1 MTDGKE
7 RIKQEILK
15 VKDTIRIKVRFN
27 DTDAMGVV
35 HFINYLIY
43 FDDGFISFMKNI
55 ENPVES
61 RVKEGIVF
69 PVKKVNAVYE
79 DSAVFGDFVIVETS
93 VKEIGTTS
101 ITFKHDIYKE
111 ANKKL
116 LAEIECVR
124 LVMELKTKKLMNVLD
139 FFVKYV

>member
-1 MTDGKE
+1 MTDVKE

-69 PVKKVNAVYE
+69 PVKKVNAIYE

-93 VKEIGTTS
+93 VKEIGNTS
-101 ITFKHDIYKE
+101 ITFTHDIYKE
-111 ANKKL
+111 SNNKI
-116 LAEIECVR
+116 LAKIECVR
-124 LVMELKTKKLMNVLD
+124 LVMELKTKKLLNVLE